1 MANKLLKKFIGADQ
15 VGATQ
20 LLIEKNAA
28 VRGVLQNDTGVDLVK
43 LNSSDEVL
51 LKGIKILDQNGLVPP
66 AVLPSYVDDVLE
78 FADLASFPATGE
90 TGKIYVALD
99 TNKCYR
105 WSGSAYI
112 YITSGAVDS
121 VNGQNGV
128 VVLDT
133 DDISEGTTNKYYAS
147 SLFDADF
154 ATKDT
159 DDLAE
164 GATNLY
170 FTEARAQ
177 TATVEDQIVDGVT
190 NKAPSQNAVFDALAL
205 KQANVVWVKQSFD
218 LTATDI
224 TNGYI
229 NLSHEALANSVV
241 AFVDRLA
248 IHQGSDYTVSVVSGV
263 TRLTFAGDLVT
274 PGQSQLDAND
284 NIYVTFMRLA

>member
-1 MANKLLKKFIGADQ
+1 
-15 VGATQ
+15 
-20 LLIEKNAA
+20 
-28 VRGVLQNDTGVDLVK
+28 
-43 LNSSDEVL
+43 
-51 LKGIKILDQNGLVPP
+51 VPS
-66 AVLPSYVDDVLE
+66 AVLPSYVDDVVE
-78 FADLASFPATGE
+78 YANLAAFPVTGQS
-90 TGKIYVALD
+90 GLIYVALD
-99 TNKCYR
+99 TLKIYR
-105 WSGSAYI
+105 WGGSAYFEI
-112 YITSGAVDS
+112 SPSEVVS
-121 VNGQNGV
+121 VNGQTGV

-133 DDISEGTTNKYYAS
+133 DDVSEGATNKYYAS
-147 SLFDADF
+147 SLFDADL

-170 FTEARAQ
+170 FTEARAKAAAVADAI
-177 TATVEDQIVDGVT
+177 TDGVT
-190 NKAPSQNAVFDALAL
+190 DVAPSQNAVFDALAL
-205 KQANVVWVKQSFD
+205 KQANVAWVKQSFD

-224 TNGYI
+224 SNGYI
-229 NLSHEALANSVV
+229 DLSHEALANSVV

>member
-1 MANKLLKKFIGADQ
+1 MANKILKKYIGADQ

-28 VRGVLQNDTGVDLVK
+28 VRGIDSTDTEVNLIK
-43 LNSSDEVL
+43 LNTNDEVL

-78 FADLASFPATGE
+78 YADLASFPATGE

-99 TNKCYR
+99 TNKTYR

-121 VNGQNGV
+121 VNSQTGV
-128 VVLDT
+128 VVLNT
-133 DDISEGTTNKYYAS
+133 DDIGEGATNKYYS
-147 SLFDADF
+147 STLFDADL

-164 GATNLY
+164 GTTNLY
-170 FTEARAQ
+170 FTDARAQ
-177 TATVEDQIVDGVT
+177 AAAVEDQIVDGVT
-190 NKAPSQNAVFDALAL
+190 NKAPSQNAVHDALAL

-218 LTATDI
+218 LTSTDI
-224 TNGYI
+224 SNGYI
-229 NLSHEALANSVV
+229 DLSHEALANSVV

-274 PGQSQLDAND
+274 PGQGQLDAND